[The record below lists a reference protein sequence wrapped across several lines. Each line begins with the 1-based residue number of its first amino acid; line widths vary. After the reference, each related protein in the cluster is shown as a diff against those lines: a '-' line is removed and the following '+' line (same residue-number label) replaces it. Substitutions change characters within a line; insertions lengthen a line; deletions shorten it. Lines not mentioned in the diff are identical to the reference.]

1 MARKFN
7 ILAALLLTTGFGLV
21 AAETAVA
28 QLKEGCGVEIS
39 EADRAAMQGSEEGA
53 GAPAPHRGDP
63 DMTGPEEHA
72 AMEGSVEGSGAPMPG
87 RGECDDIDKLPQADN
102 TEG

>member
-1 MARKFN
+1 MAKNLN

-28 QLKEGCGVEIS
+28 QPKEGCGVEITA
-39 EADRAAMQGSEEGA
+39 ADHAAMQGSEDGSTAPQPSVGGA
-53 GAPAPHRGDP
+53 EV
-63 DMTGPEEHA
+63 TGEEHA
-72 AMEGSVEGSGAPMPG
+72 AMEGSVGGSSAPMPG
-87 RGECDDIDKLPQADN
+87 RGECDDIDKLPQAAS